1 MHGPSLARPE
11 EVSVKAAPD
20 PNGMTFP
27 HGFLDFLAPCPT
39 ARNKLDEYE
48 IDPDRLVYF
57 NGVLRQISG
66 GDYVLNMDQ
75 IITAAKRV
83 LGRYQAG
90 QRPVFVESRLQA
102 LRRLEEMASNQ
113 GWQLAEADQHRIA
126 RLRAYV
132 EEPEGLLPD
141 ALPVIGQ
148 LDDALLID
156 VAVQV
161 LHDELADYEDYCRF
175 CQVAADFAAV
185 DIAEVHL
192 SRAQWCQALSQA
204 YDGAPRRQTVR
215 YAPDIRVSLF
225 HIH

>member
-1 MHGPSLARPE
+1 MKS
-11 EVSVKAAPD
+11 APD

-27 HGFLDFLAPCPT
+27 HGYLDFLAPAP
-39 ARNKLDEYE
+39 AGRNKLDEYE
-48 IDPDRLVYF
+48 IDPDRLAYF
-57 NGVLRQISG
+57 NDVLRQISG
-66 GDYVLNMDQ
+66 GDHVLNMDQ

-102 LRRLEEMASNQ
+102 LKRLEEMAAND
-113 GWQLAEADQHRIA
+113 GWQLAEADQQRIS

-192 SRAQWCQALSQA
+192 TRAQWCQALSHA
-204 YDGAPRRQTVR
+204 YDGAPRRETVH